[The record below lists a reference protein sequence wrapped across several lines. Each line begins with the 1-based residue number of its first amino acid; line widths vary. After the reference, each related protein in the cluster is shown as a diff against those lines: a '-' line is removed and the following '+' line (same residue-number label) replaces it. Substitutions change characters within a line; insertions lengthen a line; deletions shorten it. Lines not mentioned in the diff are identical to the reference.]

1 MPDKLRLSASRGKK
15 FASQPHWNVLRL
27 QKLFHVADGVGAEME
42 NARGEDGVGLALHIP
57 SKFLGGR
64 EGQAAFAV
72 EQFLQSPVAGTA
84 RAPDDF
90 GRNPIAQ
97 FAPIAPAF
105 QPVFIA
111 DRAFNRDAGD
121 F

>member
-1 MPDKLRLSASRGKK
+1 
-15 FASQPHWNVLRL
+15 
-27 QKLFHVADGVGAEME
+27 ME

-84 RAPDDF
+84 RAPDDA
-90 GRNPIAQ
+90 GRNQLAALTAGVTT
-97 FAPIAPAF
+97 FK
-105 QPVFIA
+105 PVGPT
-111 DRAFNRDAGD
+111 D
-121 F
+121 